1 MHPTQY
7 RASTPEWL
15 GKGNIAA
22 SEMEQAWYAPQVGSS
37 QEMSGQQPQIGHKSL
52 ASGLV
57 NQPAQESSNK
67 EEDNRSKLTLSVQLK
82 LVLNHFPAVTKE
94 STQKHLQLYIVKH
107 MQMLANMGQHVPEKD
122 STEYIKLYT
131 RIFELEL
138 KEYMK
143 NKEAHTTA
151 RSTATPAESVDYD
164 VIRHQQVPVI
174 AEAMDALN
182 ALQQAEESQQ
192 DFERRQNAACRQAM
206 SSGVPLRALSDIETT
221 TSKVVDKEELEI
233 LQPPWMPRWHVTIKE
248 EVLEHNVPADAE
260 SLQVIARRIPM
271 MESWNERVNYQ
282 CMRNHD
288 LHL

>member
-1 MHPTQY
+1 
-7 RASTPEWL
+7 
-15 GKGNIAA
+15 
-22 SEMEQAWYAPQVGSS
+22 MEQARYAPQVGSS

-57 NQPAQESSNK
+57 NQPAQESSD
-67 EEDNRSKLTLSVQLK
+67 EEENNRSKSTLSVQLK

-107 MQMLANMGQHVPEKD
+107 MQMLANIGQRVPEKD
-122 STEYIKLYT
+122 STEYIELYT

-143 NKEAHTTA
+143 RKEACATA
-151 RSTATPAESVDYD
+151 RSTATLAESVDYD
-164 VIRHQQVPVI
+164 AIRCQRVPVI

-182 ALQQAEESQQ
+182 ALQQAEEFQQ
-192 DFERRQNAACRQAM
+192 DFERCQNAACQQAT
-206 SSGVPLRALSDIETT
+206 SSGVPLRALSDVKTT
-221 TSKVVDKEELEI
+221 MSKVVDKEELEI
-233 LQPPWMPRWHVTIKE
+233 LQLPWMPRWHIMIKE

-260 SLQVIARRIPM
+260 SSQVIARRIPM
-271 MESWNERVNYQ
+271 VDSWNECINYQ